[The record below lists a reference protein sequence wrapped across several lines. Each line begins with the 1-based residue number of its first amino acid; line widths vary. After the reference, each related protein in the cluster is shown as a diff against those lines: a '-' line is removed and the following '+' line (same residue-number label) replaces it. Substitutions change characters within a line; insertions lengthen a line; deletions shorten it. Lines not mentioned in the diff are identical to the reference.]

1 MGGLISFLLTKRL
14 ETLSAGRCDCVGNAL
29 SGLALPSQAIV
40 MTIMAEILNQVML
53 SILCN
58 TQGQGNTTGT
68 FQALKRIFFVNHF
81 NVRSDL
87 ICIELKAF

>member
-1 MGGLISFLLTKRL
+1 MRCLDGWLVSFLLTKRL
-14 ETLSAGRCDCVGNAL
+14 ETLSAGRFDCVENGL
-29 SGLALPSQAIV
+29 SGLALPSLTIV

-68 FQALKRIFFVNHF
+68 F
-81 NVRSDL
+81 
-87 ICIELKAF
+87 